1 MPILAI
7 KNMNHE
13 FDPLNFLQHGFDSGK
28 TAHLHVKA
36 NSINW
41 DIYLVNGKLQYAQHS
56 LQSLETIQY
65 YLMRL
70 APHVGVKINSTQAP
84 SNLNNFP
91 LLQVV
96 NRLFSTNNINSN
108 EKIMLVKELSQEA
121 LESFLCLKE
130 GDYKWSQ
137 TDENQALKIKTIVE
151 ENVFEPTS
159 IIKSLQI
166 RRQQWQKLSPLI
178 TSSHQ
183 RPVFTNISLLREKVP
198 NGNLSPAILMQL
210 IKLMKGLSIRQLSLL
225 LKQDDLK
232 LAELLLP
239 YVQHNIVKVHPAKAP
254 YDELPII
261 SSPSVKESKNF
272 VPLDSVLSN
281 STNIA
286 NDKQNT
292 SVSPSFL
299 NNSQGDYSSSTPSQ
313 SLIAKQY
320 DHKKNTIIC
329 IDDSPTMLKTIKD
342 YLDSDQYEVLTVENP
357 MQSLSYL
364 FDSKPDLI
372 LMDLSMPGIN
382 GNRLSQILKS
392 SSVFKNVPI
401 IIVSGNTQVLTK
413 EKIEEIGAK
422 DFLAK
427 PFTKNDLLAI
437 VNRHLQPVFNS

>member
-1 MPILAI
+1 MIR
-7 KNMNHE
+7 E
-13 FDPLNFLQHGFDSGK
+13 FDSLNFLQHGFDTGK
-28 TAHLHVKA
+28 TAHLHIKA
-36 NSINW
+36 NSVDW

-70 APHVGVKINSTQAP
+70 APHGGVKIT
-84 SNLNNFP
+84 SNQVTNNINNFP

-96 NRLFSTNNINSN
+96 NRLFSSNNINSN
-108 EKIMLVKELSQEA
+108 ERMMLVKELSQDA
-121 LESFLCLKE
+121 LESFLCLKS

-137 TDENQALKIKTIVE
+137 TDETQALKIKTTVG

-178 TSSHQ
+178 TSLHQ

-210 IKLMKGLSIRQLSLL
+210 IKLIKGLSIRQLSLL

-254 YDELPII
+254 YDQLPTI
-261 SSPSVKESKNF
+261 SSLLVKESKNV
-272 VPLDSVLSN
+272 VPLESTLSN
-281 STNIA
+281 KTNVTV
-286 NDKQNT
+286 NQSNT
-292 SVSPSFL
+292 SVSPSSL
-299 NNSQGDYSSSTPSQ
+299 NNSQADYSFSTPSQ
-313 SLIAKQY
+313 SLISQQD
-320 DHKKNTIIC
+320 DHKKHKIIC
-329 IDDSPTMLKTIKD
+329 IDDSPTMLSTIKD

-382 GNRLSQILKS
+382 GNRLSKILKS

-401 IIVSGNTQVLTK
+401 VIVSGNTEILTQ
-413 EKIEEIGAK
+413 ETIEEIGAK

-437 VNRHLQPVFNS
+437 VNRHLQPAVTP